1 MPGATPIPEAAL
13 PAWLDPPA
21 AAAYVPPRDRDAFVR
36 TNLLRIVSTLAAF
49 DMRPHGGCPM
59 ARAYARVAAPTRLV
73 GVVAL
78 VAMVS
83 AARNMAFVWL
93 VLAGLLACVAMRPA
107 REISALCGPAL
118 VLAAISA
125 LLMVPAALLGQPG
138 APVRMAV
145 KSFVTCCL
153 VLGLARSTG
162 AHGLVAAARS
172 LGLPATA
179 ALVCDLAIRDLALL
193 GRTAAELS
201 ESLACRS
208 VGRNADKTAS
218 AAGVMG
224 VTFLK
229 AQGLAQAQAEAMACR
244 GLDAGEAPALAARK
258 RLGAGDV
265 AYALLV
271 VALLATFLWLEGAM
285 A

>member
-1 MPGATPIPEAAL
+1 MPGATPISDAAL
-13 PAWLDPPA
+13 PAWLDPSVA
-21 AAAYVPPRDRDAFVR
+21 AGYVPPRDRDAFVR

-59 ARAYARVAAPTRLV
+59 ARAYARVAAPTRLL

-93 VLAGLLACVAMRPA
+93 VLAGLLVCVAMRPA

-224 VTFLK
+224 VTFIK
-229 AQGLAQAQAEAMACR
+229 AHDLAQAQAEAMACR
-244 GLDAGEAPALAARK
+244 GLDAGEAPVPAARE
-258 RLGAGDV
+258 RLGTGDV

>member
-1 MPGATPIPEAAL
+1 MPGATPISDAAL
-13 PAWLDPPA
+13 PAWLDPSVA
-21 AAAYVPPRDRDAFVR
+21 AGYVPPRDRDAFVR

-208 VGRNADKTAS
+208 VGRSADKTAS

-224 VTFLK
+224 VTFIK
-229 AQGLAQAQAEAMACR
+229 AHDLAQAQAEAMACR
-244 GLDAGEAPALAARK
+244 GLDAGEAPVPAARE
-258 RLGAGDV
+258 RLGTGDV

>member
-107 REISALCGPAL
+107 REISAL
-118 VLAAISA
+118 S
-125 LLMVPAALLGQPG
+125 
-138 APVRMAV
+138 
-145 KSFVTCCL
+145 
-153 VLGLARSTG
+153 
-162 AHGLVAAARS
+162 
-172 LGLPATA
+172 
-179 ALVCDLAIRDLALL
+179 
-193 GRTAAELS
+193 
-201 ESLACRS
+201 
-208 VGRNADKTAS
+208 
-218 AAGVMG
+218 
-224 VTFLK
+224 
-229 AQGLAQAQAEAMACR
+229 
-244 GLDAGEAPALAARK
+244 
-258 RLGAGDV
+258 
-265 AYALLV
+265 Y
-271 VALLATFLWLEGAM
+271 
-285 A
+285 

>member
-1 MPGATPIPEAAL
+1 M
-13 PAWLDPPA
+13 
-21 AAAYVPPRDRDAFVR
+21 
-36 TNLLRIVSTLAAF
+36 
-49 DMRPHGGCPM
+49 
-59 ARAYARVAAPTRLV
+59 
-73 GVVAL
+73 
-78 VAMVS
+78 
-83 AARNMAFVWL
+83 
-93 VLAGLLACVAMRPA
+93 
-107 REISALCGPAL
+107 
-118 VLAAISA
+118 
-125 LLMVPAALLGQPG
+125 
-138 APVRMAV
+138 
-145 KSFVTCCL
+145 
-153 VLGLARSTG
+153 
-162 AHGLVAAARS
+162 
-172 LGLPATA
+172 
-179 ALVCDLAIRDLALL
+179 CDLAIRDLALL

-224 VTFLK
+224 VTFIK
-229 AQGLAQAQAEAMACR
+229 AHGLAQAQAEAMACR